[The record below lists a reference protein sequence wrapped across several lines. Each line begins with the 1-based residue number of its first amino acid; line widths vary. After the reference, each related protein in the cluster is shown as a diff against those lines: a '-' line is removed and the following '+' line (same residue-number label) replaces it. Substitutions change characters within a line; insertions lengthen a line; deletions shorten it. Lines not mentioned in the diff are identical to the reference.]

1 MFHAI
6 HICCCF
12 RSTSQST
19 GKSHTIIRL
28 SNPSVYFS
36 QIVLC
41 TLGPL
46 IKDLSQLML
55 SKRQNFLYIRFGWVD
70 LCLVSRNVLCS
81 LSQVMIQKPAMRKAW
96 IVAVVCPWVP
106 HLLGWVETG
115 LNVAY
120 EGFVPLRKQKKKQ
133 WTPTLTLSRYCTDT
147 LSFSRR
153 EGSGVL
159 TI

>member
-36 QIVLC
+36 QIVLS

-55 SKRQNFLYIRFGWVD
+55 SKRQNFLSYSFRLSWIMFGVKK
-70 LCLVSRNVLCS
+70 RS

-96 IVAVVCPWVP
+96 IVAAVCPWVP

-120 EGFVPLRKQKKKQ
+120 EGFVPLRKQQKKQ
-133 WTPTLTLSRYCTDT
+133 WTPTLTPSRYCTDT

-159 TI
+159 IV

>member
-6 HICCCF
+6 HICYCF
-12 RSTSQST
+12 RPTSQST
-19 GKSHTIIRL
+19 GKPHTIIRL

-36 QIVLC
+36 QIVLS

-46 IKDLSQLML
+46 IKDLSQLIL
-55 SKRQNFLYIRFGWVD
+55 SKRQNFFSYSFRLSWLMFGVKK
-70 LCLVSRNVLCS
+70 RS

-96 IVAVVCPWVP
+96 IVAAVCPWVP

-120 EGFVPLRKQKKKQ
+120 EGFVPLRKQNKKTVDPDLNAQ
-133 WTPTLTLSRYCTDT
+133 S
-147 LSFSRR
+147 
-153 EGSGVL
+153 VL
-159 TI
+159 YWHP